1 MSKCKLTCGF
11 VTYCQIPPHKGC
23 TVVHSRWPQDA
34 CLLTV
39 SSSVGLSDVVIC
51 ARPSARG
58 GQGISLVHVASAVTS
73 PGGIEGPLRLKGTLD
88 ISSGHTVPLSV
99 WATIC
104 MLTSGHMSFPFCSG
118 SLGHSSSL
126 CPTLLLPLTGPV
138 QSLPHPEGSWSN
150 GNVHTLG
157 LLFHTLPS
165 AELGQEVSEA
175 AGAQE
180 PNPC

>member
-1 MSKCKLTCGF
+1 MPISSQFHQVWTF
-11 VTYCQIPPHKGC
+11 
-23 TVVHSRWPQDA
+23 RMW
-34 CLLTV
+34 
-39 SSSVGLSDVVIC
+39 SSVHILP
-51 ARPSARG
+51 ARD
-58 GQGISLVHVASAVTS
+58 GQGISLVHVDSAVTS

-104 MLTSGHMSFPFCSG
+104 TLTSGHMSFPFCSG
-118 SLGHSSSL
+118 SLGHSSNL
-126 CPTLLLPLTGPV
+126 CPTLSLPLTGHV
-138 QSLPHPEGSWSN
+138 QSLPHPEGSRSN

-165 AELGQEVSEA
+165 AELGREVSEA